1 MSVPP
6 RIAALVL
13 AAGYSSRMGYLKL
26 LASLGASTLIEEA
39 VSRFIEAG
47 ITDVR
52 VVVGHRADE
61 IIPVL
66 DRLGVRWIKND
77 RYELGMFSSILAGV
91 KSLETEIDGI
101 FLLPAD
107 IPLVKPGT
115 IRALRDAFN
124 RHDPRIVYPRF
135 DGQRGHPPLIPAA
148 YLRQDLPSD
157 YPGGLRSF
165 LERYE
170 KDAIDLDIID
180 ENILLDCDTQSDYR
194 ALVQRRTNE
203 DIPTEAE
210 CESIWR
216 HLNVPEK
223 VVAHSAMVAEV
234 ARLLAVHLNLAG
246 LSLNIPL
253 ILAAGK
259 LHDIARDR
267 PNHAEAGARILSEM
281 GCPRVGEIVAKHMDI
296 HSRGPSV
303 DEADLIY
310 LADKYVE
317 ENSPVSLEERFGK
330 ALSRYADRPEV
341 KAKIGRR
348 LENAKSIASRI
359 EAIVCR
365 SPEDL
370 IKRHE
375 RNLRAAS
382 AGFGR
387 SIYIVRHGAIQSSSE
402 SKRFIGQTDLPLNAE
417 GVQQAVELAEALQ
430 HVPLSAVFCSNLKRS
445 VSTAQIIA
453 GPHGLP
459 FIQEPELREIALGD
473 WEGLTFDEVRTEH
486 PEDFRQ
492 RGIDIVN
499 FRPPG
504 GESFLDCTLRILPAF
519 YRILNSTRG
528 PILIVGHA
536 GVNRIILTQAL
547 GRPLEALFEIGQEY
561 GCINVV
567 SYRFPE
573 LGVKLLNRSPSGVVL
588 PDEAATGIRNPRR

>member
-1 MSVPP
+1 MSVSP
-6 RIAALVL
+6 RIVALVL
-13 AAGYSSRMGYLKL
+13 AAGYSSRMGSLKP
-26 LASLGASTLIEEA
+26 LAPLGASTLLEEA

-47 ITDVR
+47 IADVR
-52 VVVGHRADE
+52 VVVGHKADE

-77 RYELGMFSSILAGV
+77 RYELGMFSSILAGA
-91 KSLETEIDGI
+91 KSLEAEIDGI
-101 FLLPAD
+101 FLLPVD

-115 IRALRDAFN
+115 IRALRNAFN
-124 RHDPRIVYPRF
+124 RDNPRIVYPRF
-135 DGQRGHPPLIPAA
+135 DGQRGHPPLIPTA
-148 YLRQDLPSD
+148 YLRQDLPFD

-170 KDAIDLDIID
+170 QSAIDLDVID
-180 ENILLDCDTQSDYR
+180 ENILLDCDTPSDYR
-194 ALVQRRTNE
+194 ALVQRRSNE
-203 DIPTEAE
+203 DIPTEVE

-234 ARLLAVHLNLAG
+234 ARFLAVHLNLAG

-259 LHDIARDR
+259 LHDIARDQ
-267 PNHAEAGARILSEM
+267 PNHAEAGARILSKM
-281 GCPRVGEIVAKHMDI
+281 GYPRVGEVVSKHTDI
-296 HSRGPSV
+296 HSRGRSV

-317 ENSPVSLEERFGK
+317 EDSPVSLEERFGK
-330 ALSRYADRPEV
+330 ALSRYVDRPDIQ
-341 KAKIGRR
+341 AKIGRR
-348 LENAKSIASRI
+348 LENAKSIASQI
-359 EAIVCR
+359 EAIVRR

-370 IKRHE
+370 IKQYE

-402 SKRFIGQTDLPLNAE
+402 PKRFIGQTDLPLNAE
-417 GVQQAVELAEALQ
+417 GVKQAMELAEVLR
-430 HVPLSAVFCSNLKRS
+430 HVPFSAVFCSSLKRS

-453 GPHGLP
+453 GPHSLP
-459 FIQEPELREIALGD
+459 FIQEPELREIALGG
-473 WEGLTFDEVRTEH
+473 WEGLTFDDVRTRH

-492 RGIDIVN
+492 RGIDVVN

-504 GESFLDCTLRILPAF
+504 GESFLDCTLRVLPAF

-528 PILIVGHA
+528 TILIVGHA

-547 GRPLEALFEIGQEY
+547 GRPLETLFEIGQEY
-561 GCINVV
+561 GCINVL
-567 SYRFPE
+567 SYRFP
-573 LGVKLLNRSPSGVVL
+573 KLEAKLFNRVTQPGKT
-588 PDEAATGIRNPRR
+588 PQ